1 MVNKKATTNYTLS
14 TNKQGVETSCSNA
27 WLATRP
33 LPRCAIFWTICEL
46 ILINNHSNVST
57 VTRSLHKKE
66 IVIDMR
72 RLRFA
77 DTDQKQGLLTLRTQI
92 SQSGK
97 NEFHSV
103 KFRRDE
109 KSTTKYAV
117 YYSNTLIIFSLLW
130 SKFND
135 C

>member
-1 MVNKKATTNYTLS
+1 MS
-14 TNKQGVETSCSNA
+14 TNKQGAKTSSSNA
-27 WLATRP
+27 RLATRH
-33 LPRCAIFWTICEL
+33 LPSYAMFWTICEL
-46 ILINNHSNVST
+46 MLNNNHSHVST
-57 VTRSLHKKE
+57 VTRRLLKKE

-117 YYSNTLIIFSLLW
+117 YYSNTLIIFSLL
-130 SKFND
+130 
-135 C
+135 

>member
-1 MVNKKATTNYTLS
+1 MS
-14 TNKQGVETSCSNA
+14 TNKQGAKTSSSNA
-27 WLATRP
+27 KLATRH
-33 LPRCAIFWTICEL
+33 LPSYAMFWTICEL
-46 ILINNHSNVST
+46 MLNNNHSHVST
-57 VTRSLHKKE
+57 VTRRLLKKE

-117 YYSNTLIIFSLLW
+117 YYSNTLIIFSLL
-130 SKFND
+130 
-135 C
+135 